1 MRSLLSASLVLM
13 LAATASAQFGKNP
26 PVASKPA
33 DPPKAADPAAG
44 LPVDPAAAGGAP
56 AAAAGP
62 SPLFAALDLDG
73 DGIISKVEI
82 KKAIVSL
89 KKLDADNDGSIT
101 LAECG
106 GGATAA
112 AAGPAGIAA
121 ADPAVQWMDRIMTK
135 DKNSD
140 GKLTP
145 NELTENERQML
156 QGADQNRDGAIDRQ
170 ELGAMSNA
178 NPGYGAQGIGPAVGA
193 ANAAGLSANG
203 NGGQGNQ
210 VMGRFFQLDQNHDGR
225 LSPDEVPPQ
234 LAGMLRGG
242 DLNRDGSID
251 AAEMQ
256 ALYQKMGDR
265 MKGLSAGVDP
275 AAGKPG
281 APANEPNR
289 NKRQKNQN

>member
-26 PVASKPA
+26 PIADKPA

-44 LPVDPAAAGGAP
+44 LPADPALGGAP
-56 AAAAGP
+56 AAAVGP

-73 DGIISKVEI
+73 DGVISKVEI

-89 KKLDADNDGSIT
+89 KKLDGDNDGSIT

-106 GGATAA
+106 GGAAA

-121 ADPAVQWMDRIMTK
+121 VDPAAQWMDRIMTK
-135 DKNSD
+135 DKNND
-140 GKLTP
+140 GKLVP

-156 QGADQNRDGAIDRQ
+156 QGADQNGDGAIDRQ
-170 ELGAMSNA
+170 ELAAMSNA
-178 NPGYGAQGIGPAVGA
+178 NPGAGVGAPGIGPGA
-193 ANAAGLSANG
+193 GPAGLTANG
-203 NGGQGNQ
+203 RQGNQ
-210 VMGRFFQLDQNHDGR
+210 VMGRFFQLDLNHDGR
-225 LSPDEVPPQ
+225 LSANEVTPQ
-234 LAGMLRGG
+234 VAGMLRGG
-242 DLNRDGSID
+242 DLNGDGGID

-256 ALYQKMGDR
+256 ALYAKMGDR
-265 MKGLSAGVDP
+265 MKGLNAGVDP
-275 AAGKPG
+275 AAGKAG
-281 APANEPNR
+281 TPANEKNER